1 MVNGDKKDKQGYVLL
16 RPDRRKN
23 LRNQLLVLNV
33 KMESNSLSAKSQADK
48 SFFGYAKVI
57 GRGGMF
63 IASVN
68 PRQVGEEFTIEFS
81 LPDKTLARCRAR
93 VVWRREFSQKSKYE
107 PGMGVKFMDLSDDI
121 RNKIDEWVKKG

>member
-1 MVNGDKKDKQGYVLL
+1 MANGDKKDKQGYVLL

-33 KMESNSLSAKSQADK
+33 KVNSENK

-57 GRGGMF
+57 SRGGMF

-68 PRQVGEEFTIEFS
+68 PKNVGDEFVIEFS
-81 LPDKTLARCRAR
+81 LPDKTPARCKCC
-93 VVWRREFSQKSKYE
+93 VVWRREFIPRSSHE
-107 PGMGVKFMDLSDDI
+107 PGMGIKFLDLAEEI
-121 RNKIDEWVKKG
+121 RDKIEEWVKKG